1 LCWLCKQIDYI
12 WTYDRQIFI
21 TSFIT
26 TLEQI
31 VLDLLSSSNISNYHY
46 SYQRIN
52 DKKLATKK

>member
-1 LCWLCKQIDYI
+1 
-12 WTYDRQIFI
+12 
-21 TSFIT
+21 
-26 TLEQI
+26 LEQI